1 MTEQIIRPSED
12 DVYCNIIDWY
22 SENVGDDED
31 KRFIIRFF
39 GRTNTGLSIT
49 VSVYDFFPY
58 FFVKV
63 PKTWTSTD
71 LQKFING
78 LKGMSKDH
86 GANILDYSIQAWK
99 EFYGFKADQKFSF
112 LMIRFKTSDSMKY
125 FHNRS
130 KDGIMEIRMNFKSEK
145 FQLYE
150 SNFDPMLRFMHIQDI
165 KSCGWIKLPKGKY
178 RSDKSMKTFT
188 DYHLRIKYEDV
199 VSQNNFGPD
208 DPKLGLAKFKLCSY
222 DLECYSHDEQF
233 PQPDRKED
241 PIIQIGMVFYTF
253 GETEMTKYILT
264 LKDCDDI
271 DDANVLSFENEKDL
285 LLEFQ
290 KIIQEEDPD
299 IMTGYNIYGFD
310 EKYIYGRKKI
320 NRIDEFGFLSRMGS
334 RTEFREDV
342 KLSSAALG
350 DNVMSFY
357 HTIGRVKIDL
367 MKLIQKDYKLNSYK
381 LDAVAEHFM
390 REIIKKVEISG
401 DKTKIYLKKKG
412 EFKVGNYVKI
422 SEEDDIISEK
432 LKIIDMTDEY
442 LEIRGN
448 LSFILDNETIT
459 KNMKQHRYFYAGS
472 VKDDLSAR
480 EMFAFY
486 AAGDS
491 KDICTIAKYC
501 IQDCVLPIK
510 LLLKLN
516 KIPENM
522 EMASISSV
530 PMQWIFLRGQ
540 GIKSFSLVVKKC
552 RKRGYLI
559 KTLPRIHKD
568 IDDDEPSFEGAIVLT
583 PEPKFHRVPISVN
596 DYSSLYPSSMIAENI
611 SHEMFVDDPKFEDL
625 PNYTYNIIKFD
636 QERADGTKE
645 EVVCKYA
652 KEKDKFGVIPEI
664 LNDLL
669 TERKQV
675 RKLEEVETDV
685 FMKAIYNGRQLAL
698 KLTANSLYG
707 QIGAGTSPVCYV
719 KLAASTTAVGRSQIM
734 IAKNFVEND
743 LKNILLYIY
752 ENKDNKEKLHEFFTE
767 KLKNKA
773 GKTLA
778 DDEKETTK
786 IVKQVVEILD
796 KYTINPGV
804 VYGDSV
810 ANYTPI
816 LYRELIKINKS
827 KEYVIRI
834 STIEELGYNKE
845 WKQCTTL
852 SKDNVLVSGLSD
864 GTDSTKEYCELTD
877 VESWTD
883 DGWKKVERIIRHKLA
898 SHKKMMRVLT
908 HCGLVD
914 VTDDH
919 SLITNEY
926 KEVSPKDL
934 KVGDTLLHWKYPD
947 APEIKEFKKSEKYA
961 RIAGFFMGDGSC
973 GIYDCP
979 SGQKSSWALNNATM
993 ERLELYKTYCEFEY
1007 PMFDWKINNTIDSS
1021 GVYKLVPIS
1030 KEYGDLK
1037 KFIKNYRDMMY
1048 VDKRKHIPD
1057 WVFNGSDKIKQAFWQ
1072 GLYDADGD
1080 KNYNNVRV
1088 DQKNQ
1093 ASSAQIAYLAHL
1105 LGYKISLNTRFDKP
1119 LITRVTCTMKVQRK
1133 RTDDIKKIHEIA
1145 YPEGEYVYDLTTEN
1159 HHFQAGVGQMIV
1171 HNTDSI
1177 FNNFGI
1183 GNRETGEILHSKEIL
1198 MPAIVLGNM
1207 VSKFVQAKLRFPH
1220 ELSYEKTFF
1229 PFAIFSKKRY
1239 VGNKYTD
1246 DDVEFTQTSMGIVL
1260 KRRDNAQI
1268 VKKVIGGMVDIMMNE
1283 IDCDKTIIFTKKS
1296 IRDIFKGK
1304 YPIKDFVTSKTI
1316 KDINKYKTTVK
1327 KDAKGNPILIGG
1339 EEQNIINIA
1348 HVMLAQ
1354 KMIRE
1359 KRANAPQTNDRVPF
1373 AYIEMPKIRGHK
1385 LLQGEKIEHPDYIIE
1400 NNLKIDYMFYITN
1413 QIMLPAIQFLELVTA
1428 KPEDATEL
1436 FNDLIKEEECKRAGK
1451 PYMKNV
1457 SLDRWLV

>member
-1 MTEQIIRPSED
+1 
-12 DVYCNIIDWY
+12 
-22 SENVGDDED
+22 
-31 KRFIIRFF
+31 
-39 GRTNTGLSIT
+39 
-49 VSVYDFFPY
+49 
-58 FFVKV
+58 
-63 PKTWTSTD
+63 
-71 LQKFING
+71 
-78 LKGMSKDH
+78 
-86 GANILDYSIQAWK
+86 
-99 EFYGFKADQKFSF
+99 
-112 LMIRFKTSDSMKY
+112 
-125 FHNRS
+125 
-130 KDGIMEIRMNFKSEK
+130 
-145 FQLYE
+145 
-150 SNFDPMLRFMHIQDI
+150 
-165 KSCGWIKLPKGKY
+165 
-178 RSDKSMKTFT
+178 
-188 DYHLRIKYEDV
+188 
-199 VSQNNFGPD
+199 
-208 DPKLGLAKFKLCSY
+208 
-222 DLECYSHDEQF
+222 
-233 PQPDRKED
+233 
-241 PIIQIGMVFYTF
+241 
-253 GETEMTKYILT
+253 MTKYILT
-264 LKDCDDI
+264 LKDCDEI

-390 REIIKKVEISG
+390 REIIKKVEITG

-501 IQDCVLPIK
+501 IQDCILPIK

-559 KTLPRIHKD
+559 KTLPRMHKD
-568 IDDDEPSFEGAIVLT
+568 GDDDEPSFEGAIVLT

-796 KYTINPGV
+796 KYTINPIV
-804 VYGDSV
+804 VYGD
-810 ANYTPI
+810 
-816 LYRELIKINKS
+816 
-827 KEYVIRI
+827 
-834 STIEELGYNKE
+834 
-845 WKQCTTL
+845 
-852 SKDNVLVSGLSD
+852 
-864 GTDSTKEYCELTD
+864 
-877 VESWTD
+877 
-883 DGWKKVERIIRHKLA
+883 
-898 SHKKMMRVLT
+898 
-908 HCGLVD
+908 
-914 VTDDH
+914 
-919 SLITNEY
+919 
-926 KEVSPKDL
+926 
-934 KVGDTLLHWKYPD
+934 
-947 APEIKEFKKSEKYA
+947 
-961 RIAGFFMGDGSC
+961 
-973 GIYDCP
+973 
-979 SGQKSSWALNNATM
+979 
-993 ERLELYKTYCEFEY
+993 
-1007 PMFDWKINNTIDSS
+1007 
-1021 GVYKLVPIS
+1021 
-1030 KEYGDLK
+1030 
-1037 KFIKNYRDMMY
+1037 
-1048 VDKRKHIPD
+1048 
-1057 WVFNGSDKIKQAFWQ
+1057 
-1072 GLYDADGD
+1072 
-1080 KNYNNVRV
+1080 
-1088 DQKNQ
+1088 
-1093 ASSAQIAYLAHL
+1093 
-1105 LGYKISLNTRFDKP
+1105 
-1119 LITRVTCTMKVQRK
+1119 
-1133 RTDDIKKIHEIA
+1133 
-1145 YPEGEYVYDLTTEN
+1145 
-1159 HHFQAGVGQMIV
+1159 
-1171 HNTDSI
+1171 TDSI

-1239 VGNKYTD
+1239 VGNKYTED
-1246 DDVEFTQTSMGIVL
+1246 NVEFTQTSMGIVL

-1283 IDCDKTIIFTKKS
+1283 IDCDKTITFTKKS

>member
-12 DVYCNIIDWY
+12 DVYCNIIDWH

-125 FHNRS
+125 YHNRS
-130 KDGIMEIRMNFKSEK
+130 KDGIMEIRMNFKAEK

-271 DDANVLSFENEKDL
+271 DDANVLSFDNEKDL

-350 DNVMSFY
+350 DNVMNFY

-390 REIIKKVEISG
+390 REIIKKVEITG

-501 IQDCVLPIK
+501 IQDCILPIK

-752 ENKDNKEKLHEFFTE
+752 ENKDNKDKLHEFFTE

-796 KYTINPGV
+796 KYTINPVV
-804 VYGDSV
+804 VYGD
-810 ANYTPI
+810 
-816 LYRELIKINKS
+816 
-827 KEYVIRI
+827 
-834 STIEELGYNKE
+834 
-845 WKQCTTL
+845 
-852 SKDNVLVSGLSD
+852 
-864 GTDSTKEYCELTD
+864 
-877 VESWTD
+877 
-883 DGWKKVERIIRHKLA
+883 
-898 SHKKMMRVLT
+898 
-908 HCGLVD
+908 
-914 VTDDH
+914 
-919 SLITNEY
+919 
-926 KEVSPKDL
+926 
-934 KVGDTLLHWKYPD
+934 
-947 APEIKEFKKSEKYA
+947 
-961 RIAGFFMGDGSC
+961 
-973 GIYDCP
+973 
-979 SGQKSSWALNNATM
+979 
-993 ERLELYKTYCEFEY
+993 
-1007 PMFDWKINNTIDSS
+1007 
-1021 GVYKLVPIS
+1021 
-1030 KEYGDLK
+1030 
-1037 KFIKNYRDMMY
+1037 
-1048 VDKRKHIPD
+1048 
-1057 WVFNGSDKIKQAFWQ
+1057 
-1072 GLYDADGD
+1072 
-1080 KNYNNVRV
+1080 
-1088 DQKNQ
+1088 
-1093 ASSAQIAYLAHL
+1093 
-1105 LGYKISLNTRFDKP
+1105 
-1119 LITRVTCTMKVQRK
+1119 
-1133 RTDDIKKIHEIA
+1133 
-1145 YPEGEYVYDLTTEN
+1145 
-1159 HHFQAGVGQMIV
+1159 
-1171 HNTDSI
+1171 TDSI

-1183 GNRETGEILHSKEIL
+1183 ANRETGEILHSKEIL

-1283 IDCDKTIIFTKKS
+1283 IDCDKTLIFTKKS

-1436 FNDLIKEEECKRAGK
+1436 FNDLIKEEECKRSGK